1 MKITE
6 ITTYLVGNPWKNWL
20 FVRVNTDEGIHGIGE
35 GSLGHLSKTVETAI
49 HEMKPFILG
58 LEVFQTETLVSR
70 LTRHIYADGGQI
82 KMCAISALEIACWDA
97 VGKALNQP
105 IYNLVGGRVHE
116 RVPAYINGW
125 YRVPRTPEAFAK
137 AAKEVVALGYF
148 ALKFDPFGSA
158 MTRLSPWEEDLATD
172 LVAAVRDAVGPHVL
186 IAIEAHS
193 RFSPS
198 TAVRIGKRLEPFRLA
213 WFEEPIPHQNVAAL
227 AEVARRL
234 EIPIATG
241 ESLSSK
247 QQLAELLRVEAAD
260 IINIEPLHMGGILGS
275 RKAADMVDAHYGTV
289 IPHAA
294 QGPICTLA
302 CLHIDISTPNSWLQ
316 ETFQEFN
323 EPWER
328 DLLTQCPRVIDGY
341 FELPSG
347 PGIGADLNLEE
358 MARHPYHEN
367 PDISLYEEDWHFR
380 RSEAPI
386 KKERS

>member
-20 FVRVNTDEGIHGIGE
+20 FVRVDTDEGIHGIGE

-70 LTRHIYADGGQI
+70 LNRHIYADGGQI

-137 AAKEVVALGYF
+137 AAKEVVARGYF

-158 MTRLSPWEEDLATD
+158 MTRLTPWEEDLAAD

-198 TAVRIGKRLEPFRLA
+198 TAVRMGKRLEPFRLA
-213 WFEEPIPHQNVAAL
+213 WFEEPIPHQNVSAL
-227 AEVARRL
+227 AEVAQHL

-260 IINIEPLHMGGILGS
+260 IINLEPLHMGGILGS

-316 ETFQEFN
+316 ETFEEFN

-328 DLLTQCPRVIDGY
+328 DLLTQGPRVIGGY

-358 MARHPYHEN
+358 VMRHPYHEN
-367 PDISLYEEDWHFR
+367 PDISLFEEDWHFR
-380 RSEAPI
+380 RSEV
-386 KKERS
+386 SS